1 MVTHVNDTSHITHE
15 HILHSRTTL
24 YKNITHVENKRFM
37 LKSAGLPNYFWV
49 EAIARHD
56 EDVTD
61 EKSHLSLE
69 VEETCM
75 QKHPTLRS

>member
-1 MVTHVNDTSHITHE
+1 MA
-15 HILHSRTTL
+15 
-24 YKNITHVENKRFM
+24 
-37 LKSAGLPNYFWV
+37 KSAGLCKYFWV

-61 EKSHLSLE
+61 EKIHWSVE

-75 QKHPTLRS
+75 QKHMTLRI